1 MTVPV
6 QLLRMAR
13 PDATDRRLR
22 QFNAVMAVLHFAQGA
37 LMVYLSTS
45 LEWTITVT
53 RLAFAG
59 DTQRLVPVLEPW
71 TTIQL
76 SYLVAAFL
84 FISAIAHAL
93 ISTVLYDSYVEYLA
107 RGMNPYRWYEYAVS
121 ASVMI
126 VVIAM
131 LAGVWDLGTLV
142 ALFSLVAVM
151 NLMGLVM
158 EVQNQTTEETDW
170 TAYVVG
176 SFAGL
181 VPWVVIAITIASTVA
196 GSEGGGPPDFVLAIY
211 ASLFVFFNLFAINMI
226 LQYRE
231 TWKWADYRFGEVT
244 YVVLSLVAKSLLAWQ
259 VFFGALNAPV

>member
-1 MTVPV
+1 
-6 QLLRMAR
+6 MAASD
-13 PDATDRRLR
+13 PQYTRLR
-22 QFNAVMAVLHFAQGA
+22 RFNAAMAVLHFVQGA
-37 LMVYLSTS
+37 LMLSLS
-45 LEWTITVT
+45 KPVEWSVTLT
-53 RLAFAG
+53 RLEFQA
-59 DTQRLVPVLEPW
+59 DTQGLVPVLEPW

-76 SYLVAAFL
+76 SLLVAGFL
-84 FISAIAHAL
+84 LISALAHLLIA
-93 ISTVLYDSYVEYLA
+93 TVLYDSYVAYLE
-107 RGMNPYRWYEYAVS
+107 RGLNPYRWYEYAVS
-121 ASVMI
+121 ASLMI

-131 LAGVWDLGTLV
+131 LAGVWDFGTLL

-158 EVQNQTTEETDW
+158 EVQNQTTEGTDW
-170 TAYVVG
+170 TAYVIG

-231 TWKWADYRFGEVT
+231 TWKWADYRFGEAT
-244 YVVLSLVAKSLLAWQ
+244 YVVLSLVGKSLLAWQ

>member
-1 MTVPV
+1 
-6 QLLRMAR
+6 
-13 PDATDRRLR
+13 
-22 QFNAVMAVLHFAQGA
+22 MAVLHFLQGA
-37 LMVYLSTS
+37 LMIYLSS
-45 LEWTITVT
+45 SVNWTITVT
-53 RLAFAG
+53 SLEFQADA
-59 DTQRLVPVLEPW
+59 QRLEPVLEPW

-84 FISAIAHAL
+84 LISALAHLLIA
-93 ISTVLYDSYVEYLA
+93 TVLYDSYVSYLE

-151 NLMGLVM
+151 NLMGWMM
-158 EVQNQTTEETDW
+158 ELHNQTTEKTDW
-170 TAYVVG
+170 TAYIIG
-176 SFAGL
+176 SFAGI
-181 VPWVVIAITIASTVA
+181 VPWVVIAITILSTVV
-196 GSEGGGPPDFVLAIY
+196 GSDGGGPPDFVLAIY

-259 VFFGALNAPV
+259 VFFGTLNAPV

>member
-1 MTVPV
+1 
-6 QLLRMAR
+6 MAR
-13 PDATDRRLR
+13 TDQTYTRLR
-22 QFNAVMAVLHFAQGA
+22 QFNAVMAVLHFLQGA
-37 LMVYLSTS
+37 LMIYLSS
-45 LEWTITVT
+45 SVNWTITVT
-53 RLAFAG
+53 SLEFQADA
-59 DTQRLVPVLEPW
+59 QRLEPVLEPW

-84 FISAIAHAL
+84 LISALAHLLIA
-93 ISTVLYDSYVEYLA
+93 TVLYDSYVSYLE

-151 NLMGLVM
+151 NLMGWMM
-158 EVQNQTTEETDW
+158 ELHNQTTEKTDW
-170 TAYVVG
+170 TAYIIG
-176 SFAGL
+176 SFAGI
-181 VPWVVIAITIASTVA
+181 VPWIVIAITILSTVV
-196 GSEGGGPPDFVLAIY
+196 GSDGGGPPDFVLAIY
-211 ASLFVFFNLFAINMI
+211 ASLFVFFNLFAINMV

-231 TWKWADYRFGEVT
+231 TWKWQDYLFGEKA
-244 YVVLSLVAKSLLAWQ
+244 YIVLSLVAKSLLAWQ

>member
-1 MTVPV
+1 
-6 QLLRMAR
+6 MA
-13 PDATDRRLR
+13 TTTYRRLR
-22 QFNAVMAVLHFAQGA
+22 QFNAVMAVLHFLQGA
-37 LMVYLSTS
+37 LMIYLSTS
-45 LEWTITVT
+45 LKWTITVT
-53 RLAFAG
+53 RLDFQADA
-59 DTQRLVPVLEPW
+59 QRLEPVLEPW

-84 FISAIAHAL
+84 LLSALAHLLIA
-93 ISTVLYDSYVEYLA
+93 TVLYDSYVSYLE

-151 NLMGLVM
+151 NLMGWMM
-158 EVQNQTTEETDW
+158 ELHNQTTERTDW
-170 TAYVVG
+170 TAYVIG
-176 SFAGL
+176 TFAGI
-181 VPWVVIAITIASTVA
+181 VPWVVIAITILSTVA
-196 GSEGGGPPDFVLAIY
+196 GSDGGGPPDFVLAIY
-211 ASLFVFFNLFAINMI
+211 ASLFVFFNLFAINMV

-231 TWKWADYRFGEVT
+231 TWKWQDYLFGEKT
-244 YVVLSLVAKSLLAWQ
+244 YIVLSLVAKSLLAWQ

>member
-1 MTVPV
+1 
-6 QLLRMAR
+6 MA
-13 PDATDRRLR
+13 PSNQPYRRLR
-22 QFNAVMAVLHFAQGA
+22 QFNAAMAVLHFVQGA
-37 LMVYLSTS
+37 LMIYLSTS
-45 LEWTITVT
+45 LKWTITVT
-53 RLAFAG
+53 RLDFQADA
-59 DTQRLVPVLEPW
+59 QRLEPVLEPW

-84 FISAIAHAL
+84 LISALAHLLIA
-93 ISTVLYDSYVEYLA
+93 TVLYDSYVSYLE

-151 NLMGLVM
+151 NLMGWMM
-158 EVQNQTTEETDW
+158 ELHNQTTERTDW
-170 TAYVVG
+170 TAYIIG

-181 VPWVVIAITIASTVA
+181 VPWVVIAITILSTVA
-196 GSEGGGPPDFVLAIY
+196 GSDGGGPPDFVLAIY
-211 ASLFVFFNLFAINMI
+211 ASLFVFFNLFAINMV

-231 TWKWADYRFGEVT
+231 TWKWEDYLFGEKS
-244 YVVLSLVAKSLLAWQ
+244 YIVLSLVAKSLLAWQ

>member
-1 MTVPV
+1 
-6 QLLRMAR
+6 
-13 PDATDRRLR
+13 
-22 QFNAVMAVLHFAQGA
+22 
-37 LMVYLSTS
+37 MVYLSTT

-53 RLAFAG
+53 RLAFDG
-59 DTQRLVPVLEPW
+59 DAQRLTPVLEPW

-93 ISTVLYDSYVEYLA
+93 IATVLYDSYVEYLA

-158 EVQNQTTEETDW
+158 EVQNQTTAETDW
-170 TAYVVG
+170 TAYVIG

-181 VPWVVIAITIASTVA
+181 VPWVVIAITIASTVL
-196 GSEGGGPPDFVLAIY
+196 GSEGGGPPDFVLVIY

>member
-1 MTVPV
+1 
-6 QLLRMAR
+6 MA
-13 PDATDRRLR
+13 DASTYRRLR
-22 QFNAVMAVLHFAQGA
+22 RFNAAMAVLHFLQGA
-37 LMVYLSTS
+37 LMVYLSTT

-53 RLAFAG
+53 SLDFQVDA
-59 DTQRLVPVLEPW
+59 QRLEPVLEPW
-71 TTIQL
+71 ATVQL

-84 FISAIAHAL
+84 FISALAHLLIA
-93 ISTVLYDSYVEYLA
+93 TVLYDSYVEYLE

-151 NLMGLVM
+151 NLMGLMM
-158 EVQNQTTEETDW
+158 ELHNQTTDETDW
-170 TAYVVG
+170 TAYIIG

-181 VPWVVIAITIASTVA
+181 IPWVVVAITIVSTVL
-196 GSEGGGPPDFVLAIY
+196 GSDGGGPPDFVLAIY
-211 ASLFVFFNLFAINMI
+211 VSLFVFFNLFAINML

-231 TWKWADYRFGEVT
+231 TWKWEDYLLGEKM
-244 YVVLSLVAKSLLAWQ
+244 YIVLSLVAKSLLAWQ
-259 VFFGALNAPV
+259 VFFGTLNAPV

>member
-1 MTVPV
+1 
-6 QLLRMAR
+6 MAR

-22 QFNAVMAVLHFAQGA
+22 QFNAVMAVLHFVQGA
-37 LMVYLSTS
+37 LMMYLSTS

-53 RLAFAG
+53 QLSFAA
-59 DTQRLVPVLEPW
+59 DAQQLTPMLEPW
-71 TTIQL
+71 TAIQL

-84 FISAIAHAL
+84 FISALAHAL
-93 ISTVLYDSYVEYLA
+93 IATVLYDSYVEYLA

-170 TAYVVG
+170 TAYVIG

-181 VPWVVIAITIASTVA
+181 VPWVVIAITILSTVA

-231 TWKWADYRFGEVT
+231 TWKWAEYRFGETT

-259 VFFGALNAPV
+259 VFFGTLNAPV

>member
-1 MTVPV
+1 
-6 QLLRMAR
+6 MAR
-13 PDATDRRLR
+13 TDQTYTRLR
-22 QFNAVMAVLHFAQGA
+22 QFNAVMAVLHFLQGA
-37 LMVYLSTS
+37 LMIYLSS
-45 LEWTITVT
+45 SVNWTITVT
-53 RLAFAG
+53 SLEFQADA
-59 DTQRLVPVLEPW
+59 QRLEPVLEPW

-84 FISAIAHAL
+84 LISALAHLLIA
-93 ISTVLYDSYVEYLA
+93 TVLYDSYVSYLE

-151 NLMGLVM
+151 NLMGWMM
-158 EVQNQTTEETDW
+158 ELYNQTTEKTDW
-170 TAYVVG
+170 TAYIIG
-176 SFAGL
+176 SFAGI
-181 VPWVVIAITIASTVA
+181 VPWIVIAITILSTVV
-196 GSEGGGPPDFVLAIY
+196 GSDGGGPPDFVLAIY
-211 ASLFVFFNLFAINMI
+211 ASLFVFFNLFAINMV

-231 TWKWADYRFGEVT
+231 TWKWQDYLFGEKA
-244 YVVLSLVAKSLLAWQ
+244 YIVLSLVAKSLLAWQ

>member
-1 MTVPV
+1 
-6 QLLRMAR
+6 MAR

-22 QFNAVMAVLHFAQGA
+22 QFNAVMAVLHFVQGA

-53 RLAFAG
+53 RLGFEADA
-59 DTQRLVPVLEPW
+59 QQLEPLLEPW
-71 TTIQL
+71 ATIQL

-84 FISAIAHAL
+84 FISALAHAL
-93 ISTVLYDSYVEYLA
+93 IATVLYDSYVEYLA

-170 TAYVVG
+170 TAYIIG

-181 VPWVVIAITIASTVA
+181 MPWVVIAITIVSTVL
-196 GSEGGGPPDFVLAIY
+196 GSDGGGPPDFVLAIY

-231 TWKWADYRFGEVT
+231 TWKWADYRFGETT

-259 VFFGALNAPV
+259 VFFGTLNAPV

>member
-1 MTVPV
+1 
-6 QLLRMAR
+6 MATS
-13 PDATDRRLR
+13 DTQYRRLR
-22 QFNAVMAVLHFAQGA
+22 QFNAVMAALHFVQGA
-37 LMVYLSTS
+37 LMIYLSTS
-45 LEWTITVT
+45 LKWTVT
-53 RLAFAG
+53 VTSLEFQAG
-59 DTQRLVPVLEPW
+59 TQRLTPVLEPW

-84 FISAIAHAL
+84 LLSALAHLLIA
-93 ISTVLYDSYVEYLA
+93 TVLYDSYVSYLK
-107 RGMNPYRWYEYAVS
+107 RGMNPYRWYEYAIS

-151 NLMGLVM
+151 NLMGLMM
-158 EVQNQTTEETDW
+158 ELHNQTTTTTDW
-170 TAYVVG
+170 TAYLIG

-181 VPWVVIAITIASTVA
+181 VPRVVIAITIVATVL
-196 GSEGGGPPDFVLAIY
+196 GSDGGGPPDFVLLIY
-211 ASLFVFFNLFAINMI
+211 ASLFVFFNLFAINMV

-231 TWKWADYRFGEVT
+231 TWKWQDYLFGEKT
-244 YVVLSLVAKSLLAWQ
+244 YIVLSLVAKSLLAWQ

>member
-1 MTVPV
+1 
-6 QLLRMAR
+6 MAR
-13 PDATDRRLR
+13 TDQTYTRLR
-22 QFNAVMAVLHFAQGA
+22 QFNAVMAVLHFLQGA
-37 LMVYLSTS
+37 LMIYLSS
-45 LEWTITVT
+45 SVNWTITVT
-53 RLAFAG
+53 SLEFQADA
-59 DTQRLVPVLEPW
+59 QRLEPVLEPW

-84 FISAIAHAL
+84 LISALAHLLIA
-93 ISTVLYDSYVEYLA
+93 TVLYDSYVSYLE

-151 NLMGLVM
+151 NLMGWMM
-158 EVQNQTTEETDW
+158 ELHNQTTEKTDW
-170 TAYVVG
+170 TAYIIG
-176 SFAGL
+176 SFAGI
-181 VPWVVIAITIASTVA
+181 VPWVVIAITILSTVV
-196 GSEGGGPPDFVLAIY
+196 GSDGGGPPDFVLAIY
-211 ASLFVFFNLFAINMI
+211 ASLFVFFNLFAINMV

-231 TWKWADYRFGEVT
+231 TWKWQDYLFGEKA
-244 YVVLSLVAKSLLAWQ
+244 YIVLSLVAKSLLAWQ